1 MAQPERTAA
10 APQAAGAILG
20 VERRPR
26 IALPRLPFLSI
37 LWSNPKSRAGMLL
50 LSLFIVVAVIGP
62 WISPYSPYDTHFPVM
77 QTPTA
82 AHWLGTTQDG
92 QDVLS
97 ELIYGTR
104 LSLII
109 TFTAGAGATFFAV
122 LMAFAAGYLGH
133 WVDDILSFI
142 TNVFLVI
149 PGLPLMVVLAAYSPI
164 RGVIVVIGVLMVTG
178 WAWGARVL
186 RSQVLTLRSR
196 DYVIAAQLAGESSW
210 RIMFREI
217 LPNMMSLVGANFLGA
232 SLAALLGAAS
242 LEFLGFGDPTALS
255 WGSML
260 YWAQNS
266 GALLQGQ
273 WAWIFAP
280 GFCIALVGMSLILI
294 NFGLD
299 EISNPRLRGDR

>member
-1 MAQPERTAA
+1 MGTTENVAPDRRTLTAH
-10 APQAAGAILG
+10 P
-20 VERRPR
+20 VRTTKSTRHRRG
-26 IALPRLPFLSI
+26 FLAV
-37 LWSNPKSRAGMLL
+37 LWANKKSRAGMLL
-50 LSLFIVVAVIGP
+50 LGLFVMTALIGP
-62 WISPYSPYDTHFPVM
+62 WIAPYSPYATNYAIM
-77 QTPTA
+77 QTPTLH
-82 AHWLGTTQDG
+82 HWLGTTQNG

-104 LSLII
+104 LSLEV
-109 TFTAGAGATFFAV
+109 TFVAGFGATAISIV
-122 LMAFAAGYLGH
+122 MAFAAGYLGR
-133 WVDDILSFI
+133 WLDDILSFI

-149 PGLPLMVVLAAYSPI
+149 PGLPLMVVLAAYSPV
-164 RGVIVVIGVLMVTG
+164 RGIIVIMAVLTVTG

-186 RSQVLTLRSR
+186 RAQVLALRNR
-196 DYVIAAQLAGESSW
+196 DYVIAARFAGEAPF

-217 LPNMMSLVGANFLGA
+217 LPNMLSLVGANFLGA

-280 GFCIALVGMSLILI
+280 GFCIALLGMSLILL

-299 EISNPRLRGDR
+299 EISNPRLRGES